1 VIGKVTER
9 GLTPPRSKGAAVM
22 DIDQP
27 LGFNQDYELNVTS
40 LGLELMPLLAFLFK
54 KLKVDQKADQIY
66 AEIQL
71 NKTCFR

>member
-1 VIGKVTER
+1 
-9 GLTPPRSKGAAVM
+9 LS
-22 DIDQP
+22 
-27 LGFNQDYELNVTS
+27 
-40 LGLELMPLLAFLFK
+40 FLFK